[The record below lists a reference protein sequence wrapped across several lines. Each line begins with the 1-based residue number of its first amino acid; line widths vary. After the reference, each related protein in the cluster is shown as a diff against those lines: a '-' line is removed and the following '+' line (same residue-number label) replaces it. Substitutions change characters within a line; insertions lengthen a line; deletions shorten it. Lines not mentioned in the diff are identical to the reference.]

1 MARRALIGAVIVAAV
16 LLASGQNGPSS
27 TIQVVAKRY
36 AFTPDRITI
45 KKGQPVTLALRSVD
59 VTHGLSIKELG
70 IKTDI
75 PKGRDTMVSFT
86 PQTVGTFEGKCS
98 HFCGSGHG
106 SMKFTVVVT
115 E

>member
-1 MARRALIGAVIVAAV
+1 MVGVMLATVV
-16 LLASGQNGPSS
+16 LLADARDEVPN
-27 TIQVVAKRY
+27 TIQVIAKRY
-36 AFTPDRITI
+36 SFTPDQITV
-45 KKGQPVTLALRSVD
+45 KRGQVVTLSLRSLD

-70 IKTDI
+70 IKTGI
-75 PKGRDTMVSFT
+75 PKGRDTVVSFT
-86 PQTVGTFEGKCS
+86 PQAVGTFVGQCS